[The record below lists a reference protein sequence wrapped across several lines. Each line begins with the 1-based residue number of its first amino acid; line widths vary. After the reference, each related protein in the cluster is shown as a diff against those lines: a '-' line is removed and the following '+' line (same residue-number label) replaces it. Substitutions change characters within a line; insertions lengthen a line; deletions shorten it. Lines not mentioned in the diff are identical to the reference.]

1 MIHQV
6 FQDGFLS
13 FFERSWQGTY
23 AHGVGLMKWVRVER
37 IFTKTFIF
45 YLMFNKKLFKTD
57 SSLRKMF
64 VKHVFKKY

>member
-1 MIHQV
+1 M
-6 FQDGFLS
+6 
-13 FFERSWQGTY
+13 
-23 AHGVGLMKWVRVER
+23 MKWVRVER